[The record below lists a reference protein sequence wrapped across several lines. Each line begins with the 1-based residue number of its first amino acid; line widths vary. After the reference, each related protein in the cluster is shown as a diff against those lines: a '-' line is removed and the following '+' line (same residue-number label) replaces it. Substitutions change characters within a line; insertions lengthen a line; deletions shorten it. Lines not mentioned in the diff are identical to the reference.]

1 MQLFIKEVRVVNSL
15 WARRKSHKCVLLQSL
30 LGQESYFTTPGL
42 DLMNI
47 QHQNHSYYNLLH
59 PKIFEWNDKRFCS
72 QLLSCFGR
80 SLVHPIDYGHGSCF
94 MSLMWF
100 VSFSFFPN
108 HSGLLHRPWGNEVAP
123 NYTANMMT
131 SSNGNIFR
139 VTGPLCGNST
149 VNGEFPAQRPVT
161 RGALMFT
168 LLLTWWR
175 RQMEPFSALLALCVG
190 NSTVN
195 GEFLAQRPVTRSFEF
210 SWICVWKKYL
220 SNQSRGWWFETL
232 PHPLWCHCNELNT

>member
-59 PKIFEWNDKRFCS
+59 PKIFEWIDKRFCS

-80 SLVHPIDYGHGSCF
+80 SLIHPSNYGHGSCF
-94 MSLMWF
+94 MSLVWF

-108 HSGLLHRPWGNEVAP
+108 HSGLLHRPWGNEAAP

-131 SSNGNIFR
+131 LSNGNIFR
-139 VTGPLCGNST
+139 VTGPSC
-149 VNGEFPAQRPVT
+149 GEFNGQRWIPRTKASDAELWV
-161 RGALMFT
+161 
-168 LLLTWWR
+168 
-175 RQMEPFSALLALCVG
+175 
-190 NSTVN
+190 
-195 GEFLAQRPVTRSFEF
+195 FLDLRL
-210 SWICVWKKYL
+210 KKHL